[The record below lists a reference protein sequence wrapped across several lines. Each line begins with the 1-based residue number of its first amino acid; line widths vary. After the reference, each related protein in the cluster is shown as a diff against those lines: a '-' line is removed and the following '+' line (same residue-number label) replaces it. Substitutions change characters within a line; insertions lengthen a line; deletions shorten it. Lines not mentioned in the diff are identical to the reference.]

1 MDMQFGDVEEAGPD
15 VQLRPDQN
23 RHYAVVPVHSPE
35 DADLPIFVDIDVMRD
50 MESHAL
56 TDTSVELGGVMLG
69 GQFEDD
75 EGNAFVL
82 VTDSLRAEHY
92 EATKGSFKFTHET
105 WQQISRQRDEFPK
118 ELQMVGWYHT
128 HPDWGVFLSGMDM
141 FICDNF
147 FNRPLDLAL
156 VIDPCRGDR
165 GWFHWEPA
173 AKDRI
178 RRTGGFYLIGSR
190 FRQSEIEYFAHQLKG
205 KLGMS
210 PEFRNSGIA
219 GSIGPQSAPIVNISD
234 SRNSNLNLGIMAL
247 LTMQF
252 FFLMLISW
260 KLLFSGPDASQL
272 ADVTKKV
279 EDLVD
284 SKNYAEKVEVM
295 QLALKAAGDGKA
307 ELAIA
312 LGNNL
317 ELAKRAED
325 ANVNR
330 DVMKTAL
337 SKALAKS
344 KKSTSELKKA
354 EAELEIKSKTLKTTN
369 AKLKSLKESGEG
381 GISFFQDGLV
391 ITIFVV
397 AVFVT
402 GIGAGI
408 AGFLFG
414 RFRDEEQGEIF
425 DRERETISRS
435 SSTNTEPTTNE
446 SEAESEP
453 AAEPFE
459 IRDEESKDSTDKRE

>member
-1 MDMQFGDVEEAGPD
+1 MQFGDVEEAGPD

-35 DADLPIFVDIDVMRD
+35 DSDLPIFVDIDVMQD

-105 WQQISRQRDEFPK
+105 WQQISRQREEFPE

-173 AKDRI
+173 SKDRI

-210 PEFRNSGIA
+210 PEFRSSGIA

-260 KLLFSGPDASQL
+260 KLLFSGPGSDQLTEVTEKMDAL
-272 ADVTKKV
+272 V
-279 EDLVD
+279 ER
-284 SKNYAEKVEVM
+284 KNYAEKMEVM
-295 QLALKAAGDGKA
+295 ELALKAAGDGKA
-307 ELAIA
+307 ELAKAIEDKF
-312 LGNNL
+312 
-317 ELAKRAED
+317 ELAKRAKD
-325 ANVNR
+325 ASVNR
-330 DVMKTAL
+330 DVMRKAKISAE
-337 SKALAKS
+337 SKANKS
-344 KKSTSELKKA
+344 KTDLKKA
-354 EAELEIKSKTLKTTN
+354 ETMLKANSEKIKELTAEVKTF
-369 AKLKSLKESGEG
+369 KES
-381 GISFFQDGLV
+381 DGAV
-391 ITIFVV
+391 PFYKSSVAITIFVAGV
-397 AVFVT
+397 LIT

-414 RFRDEEQGEIF
+414 RFREEDDDEVYE
-425 DRERETISRS
+425 REREPSSRS
-435 SSTNTEPTTNE
+435 SKKTEPSAEE
-446 SEAESEP
+446 SKPDS
-453 AAEPFE
+453 AADSEPFE
-459 IRDEESKDSTDKRE
+459 IRDDDSKDSNDKRE